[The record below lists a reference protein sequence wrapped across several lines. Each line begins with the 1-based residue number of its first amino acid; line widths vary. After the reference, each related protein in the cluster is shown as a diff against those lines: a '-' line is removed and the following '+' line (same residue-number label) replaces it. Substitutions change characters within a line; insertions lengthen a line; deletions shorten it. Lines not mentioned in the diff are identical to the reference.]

1 MAHSQG
7 LTWDKR
13 LVPKLRLGTPSAK
26 LRFATHHAGVGNH
39 GETEFRGV
47 GSQTEFGNQ
56 KETEFRGAGT
66 QTEFG
71 SQEKQSL
78 LRCVECHTLLSTLN
92 EDGTTCDACGHNY
105 PSRDGL
111 LIAQGEL
118 TGKNRI
124 AAAFYNSER
133 WPRFRP
139 WEQLFLKTLG
149 GLPGARMQI
158 LRHLRDLR
166 HGSLLEVGIG
176 DGENVAL
183 LPRSL
188 TISGIDIAERP
199 LADCRDRFPDR
210 GLFLALAEGERIPFA
225 DRSFD
230 VVLSVGGFNF
240 YSDPQS
246 ALSEMARVTKPG
258 GRVVVADELP
268 DLFEWGWGH
277 LLGIPRLDDWL
288 MRRFWLGPE
297 FTDMVIGTRLDVA
310 ALARATLR
318 RAVVHRIWRGLGYCI
333 VGEPPHD

>member
-1 MAHSQG
+1 
-7 LTWDKR
+7 
-13 LVPKLRLGTPSAK
+13 
-26 LRFATHHAGVGNH
+26 
-39 GETEFRGV
+39 V

-56 KETEFRGAGT
+56 E
-66 QTEFG
+66 Q
-71 SQEKQSL
+71 KQQPQ
-78 LRCVECHTLLSTLN
+78 LRCADCHAPLPTPDEN
-92 EDGTTCDACGHNY
+92 GTTCDICGRVY
-105 PSRDGL
+105 PTRDGL

-158 LRHLRDLR
+158 LRHLRHL
-166 HGSLLEVGIG
+166 HSGSLLEVGIG

-188 TISGIDIAERP
+188 AISGIDIAERP
-199 LADCRDRFPDR
+199 LSDCRDRYPDR
-210 GLFLALAEGERIPFA
+210 ELFLALAEGERIPFA
-225 DRSFD
+225 DRSFNA
-230 VVLSVGGFNF
+230 VLSVGGFNF
-240 YSDPQS
+240 YSDPQG
-246 ALSEMARVTKPG
+246 ALNEMARVTKPG
-258 GRVVVADELP
+258 GHVVVADELP

-277 LLGIPRLDDWL
+277 LLGFPRLDDWL

-310 ALARATLR
+310 ALARSALR

>member
-1 MAHSQG
+1 MPPALRVRRIDVAHSAMLASG
-7 LTWDKR
+7 TASVSREGSAFAALTC
-13 LVPKLRLGTPSAK
+13 PCS
-26 LRFATHHAGVGNH
+26 
-39 GETEFRGV
+39 
-47 GSQTEFGNQ
+47 
-56 KETEFRGAGT
+56 
-66 QTEFG
+66 
-71 SQEKQSL
+71 
-78 LRCVECHTLLSTLN
+78 LRCVDCHAPLPALY
-92 EDGTTCDACGHNY
+92 EKGTTCVVCGRTY
-105 PSRDGL
+105 PVRNGL

-133 WPRFRP
+133 WLRFRP

-158 LRHLRDLR
+158 LRHLHHPSLYPPP
-166 HGSLLEVGIG
+166 HGGEDKGGGKLLEVGIG

-188 TISGIDIAERP
+188 QIAGIDIAERP
-199 LADCRDRFPDR
+199 LAACRNRYPKR

-225 DRSFD
+225 DNSFD
-230 VVLSVGGFNF
+230 AVLSVGGFNF

-246 ALSEMARVTKPG
+246 ALMEMARVTRSG

-277 LLGIPRLDDWL
+277 LLGFPQLDDWL

-297 FTDMVIGTRLDVA
+297 FTDMVINTRLNVHAVA
-310 ALARATLR
+310 CSALRQPKI
-318 RAVVHRIWRGLGYCI
+318 HRIWRGLGYCI
-333 VGEPPHD
+333 VGTPAHD